1 VTNANENTDI
11 NNFIDKLRW
20 HLPMKYALA
29 MSLDMY
35 QRKLYVGVYRENY
48 SGKKKGIK
56 KNWCVALQKV
66 FYWQNKFVG
75 KSITKI

>member
-1 VTNANENTDI
+1 MTNANENTDI

-48 SGKKKGIK
+48 NGKKRNE
-56 KNWCVALQKV
+56 KNWYVTLQKV